1 MIQLSEKLDHVLGLS
16 NLAMF
21 LEADEPPLVPGTPPA
36 DPAAAPGAPVATEPK
51 AEPEAKP
58 EAKPEAEEPEEP
70 TTIYLIKVSDKEGK
84 QRPIYIKQDNA
95 GHLFAS
101 EGMAQEFLDTNIEPR
116 PDKTYEIKKV
126 QVPTA
131 PAAAKPGAPGA
142 PGAPA
147 AAGAA
152 TAPAKPA
159 KPTKVWPGDYIWHIV
174 NRETGKALEKNTET
188 GTPFRSEADAFKFI
202 ERQGGDPK
210 RYEIKQVPNPKS
222 LTRLKETK
230 KPLENGW
237 TEQEVIDAMMPRV
250 YSQARKHANMFGF
263 ARDTKQE
270 LDMRQEGILAILRI
284 LKGKKEDGVTPLDTG
299 ESPFG
304 VFVERELKN
313 AILRYAISARSSIPG
328 MKRTGKQ
335 REEGIVWE
343 FPPGTT
349 PEMAARFKGQKMG
362 FAPSGALLGYRIY
375 GVTKPTEKDPQG
387 EVISKDFPSNELE
400 AAKAYRRE
408 LQKRPDVIVTQF
420 KKRMSPI
427 PLSRSMSQKVGGAE
441 EGGEGEGTELGKV
454 LGDPSTVGPR
464 AEQTPAAIAAQKDQI
479 ERLIRRA
486 RVKGLS
492 TQQEKVVR
500 LVYGLDPGTP
510 ELRTGGLTTKW
521 REEEPHEP
529 GQQAGITPDPTKRV
543 ERSQTEMRGGIRT
556 YAEVGQMMTDEQ
568 GNPKPMTGARVK
580 QLHDRAVELLIQAA
594 REVMPQYYERWLKSQ
609 EEAEPAATPAAA
621 PAATPAVAPATEDEK
636 MIEALVIVERKLRT
650 CLIESYL
657 INTVTTPLFEA
668 KQRKVA

>member
-1 MIQLSEKLDHVLGLS
+1 MIQLSDKLDYVLGLS
-16 NLAMF
+16 NLTIF
-21 LEADEPPLVPGTPPA
+21 LEADEPPLVPMTGSTGSETGSA
-36 DPAAAPGAPVATEPK
+36 ETGALT
-51 AEPEAKP
+51 AET
-58 EAKPEAEEPEEP
+58 EPEEP

-84 QRPIYIKQDNA
+84 QRPTYIKQDNA

-101 EGMAQEFLDTNIEPR
+101 EDQAQEFINANIEPR
-116 PDKTYEIKKV
+116 PDKNYEIKKV
-126 QVPTA
+126 EVPTA
-131 PAAAKPGAPGA
+131 TQKKETKPVLGASTTSDVPAI
-142 PGAPA
+142 
-147 AAGAA
+147 
-152 TAPAKPA
+152 PA
-159 KPTKVWPGDYIWHIV
+159 KPTKPARVWPGDYIWHIV

-188 GTPFRSEADAFKFI
+188 STPFRSEADAFRFI
-202 ERQGGDPK
+202 ERQGGNPK
-210 RYEIKQVPNPKS
+210 KYDIKQVSNPKS

-237 TEQEVIDAMMPRV
+237 TEQEVIDAMMPRI

-263 ARDTKQE
+263 TRDTKQE
-270 LDMRQEGILAILRI
+270 LDMRQEGVLAVLRI

-313 AILRYAISARSSIPG
+313 AVLRYAISARSSVPG

-375 GVTKPTEKDPQG
+375 AVTKPTEKNPQG

-408 LQKRPDVIVTQF
+408 LQKRPDVVVTQF

-427 PLSRSMSQKVGGAE
+427 PMTKSMSLKVGGA
-441 EGGEGEGTELGKV
+441 GEGESEELGNL

-500 LVYGLDPGTP
+500 LVYGLDPNTP

-529 GQQAGITPDPTKRV
+529 GAQAGITPDPTKRV
-543 ERSQTEMRGGIRT
+543 ERSQTEMRGGVRT

-580 QLHDRAVELLIQAA
+580 QLHDGAVELLIQAA

-609 EEAEPAATPAAA
+609 EEAAPAATPAA
-621 PAATPAVAPATEDEK
+621 TPAAPATEDEK
-636 MIEALVIVERKLRT
+636 IIDALVIIERKLRT